1 MTGASLPLA
10 DGQAPGHMWPPGFTL
25 SRRAAR
31 ATASQESSKI
41 ILLLSQVHH
50 AGGSWHSASA
60 AETQEE
66 KILAP
71 EAGQTEARAGEEKV
85 PAGPAQVTESVKEK
99 KSESKLTSH
108 SGGGLRGVRA
118 VLVVLS
124 VLNVHRTPRCF
135 LSV

>member
-1 MTGASLPLA
+1 M
-10 DGQAPGHMWPPGFTL
+10 
-25 SRRAAR
+25 
-31 ATASQESSKI
+31 
-41 ILLLSQVHH
+41 LLSQVHH

-85 PAGPAQVTESVKEK
+85 SAGPAQVTESVKEK
-99 KSESKLTSH
+99 KSESELTSH

-124 VLNVHRTPRCF
+124 VLNVHWTLRCF